1 MVGAEFHP
9 DIFRSDTAPP
19 QVARHAFD
27 PFTIKPLDQAHIDR
41 FERRLGVYRSAI
53 DNTAL
58 LDATAELGIEE
69 RGAILLGAPS
79 IKEGVFID
87 DRTHYLRLFCAKF
100 VVSRACEPTSRKMVA
115 EEMERQ
121 TGFDFTPFAD
131 AAIVRLQNDMA
142 IASNNFHFDV
152 CKDWTLNQTNG
163 ILADIF
169 SRIRSRVMDVPYRK
183 PRYIEYAE
191 PNALVSGTLV
201 FANPTKHRRCS

>member
-9 DIFRSDTAPP
+9 DIFRPDTAPP
-19 QVARHAFD
+19 QVVRQVLD
-27 PFTIKPLDQAHIDR
+27 PFTIQPPDQAHIDR

-53 DNTAL
+53 HNTAL
-58 LDATAELGIEE
+58 LDATAELSTEE
-69 RGAILLGAPS
+69 RRAILLGAPS

-87 DRTHYLRLFCAKF
+87 DRTHYLRLLCAKF

-142 IASNNFHFDV
+142 IAANNFHLDV
-152 CKDWTLNQTNG
+152 CRDGIVNQTNG
-163 ILADIF
+163 ILADVF

-191 PNALVSGTLV
+191 PGALVSGTLV
-201 FANPTKHRRCS
+201 FASPTK